1 VARNREIFMMKI
13 AENIQAVQQT
23 IAECA
28 VRFNRD
34 VKTIHLLAVSKGQA
48 ADKIR
53 AAYQCGLRM
62 FGENYVQE
70 AIDKQSELKDLDL
83 VWVYQG
89 NLQSNKTRKIAE
101 NFAWVISVSSFNIA
115 QRLSAHRPAH
125 LPPLNVCIQVNVSSE
140 ASKSGLHFDEV
151 RALCDA
157 ILLLPNLKLRGLM
170 AIPAM
175 KDNFAEQV
183 QQYQGI
189 SAFFNQLKLQG
200 YNLDTLSLGMSADV
214 AAAIANNST
223 MLRVGSSIF
232 GARKK

>member
-1 VARNREIFMMKI
+1 MMKI